1 MNDDE
6 VRAAGEKEIQDMRS
20 LGLSASEAAGIILE
34 GVRNDTWRILVG
46 TDTESL
52 DALVRESPDTAYDPD
67 FVVRWREA
75 NKLLID
81 SGRE

>member
-81 SGRE
+81 TGRD